1 MNIERIRSVLARTEG
16 VSHWL
21 LVTTEADAT
30 TVIRLPWVFSMRSG
44 LLTADP
50 NPHPREVITAPSE
63 TVTLRVFS
71 RFAGDGEQWLGDAV
85 GQVSSDDESALRRL
99 VESLVAGARS
109 QRNKPFP
116 LPDADEPYAS
126 IPLADAE
133 LEGLGHAALVERAQA
148 FTDRLVT
155 AAGTLPGVGVSNI
168 ELFIHRSRSRL
179 ETSAGVKVEQRST
192 RVDVEACFLARPE
205 TGPSGEHT
213 ARLHARRIAD
223 IDPQAVAVTWGRA
236 ARAIAEAGPAPSVKG
251 PVVLVGEACHD
262 ALRLV
267 RSPLSFHA
275 SARMVHERTSRHNPA
290 EPIWGDA
297 ELKGEPLDLV
307 SDPTLPFGLDSR
319 RWTPTDGT
327 ACRAAT
333 IAKDGH
339 WAELLGDRRYFHYLG
354 LLERGVRAS
363 GQAGNTVIPA
373 GKTPEAGLL
382 DGDCVVIQAFS
393 DWGAEETSGD
403 FSCEVRLGEVRRS
416 GKVTPFRGGLLIGN
430 WFAAMADARY
440 SRETQALG
448 SYHGPRAV
456 RFGNLTLA
464 G

>member
-1 MNIERIRSVLARTEG
+1 MNIERIRSVLARADG

-21 LVTTEADAT
+21 LVSTEAEAT

-44 LLTADP
+44 VLAADP

-63 TVTLRVFS
+63 TITLRVFS
-71 RFAGDGEQWLGDAV
+71 RFTGDGEDWLGDAV

-109 QRNKPFP
+109 QRNRPFP
-116 LPDADEPYAS
+116 LPGAGEPYAS
-126 IPLADAE
+126 IPLADPE

-148 FTDRLVT
+148 FSDRLVH

-168 ELFIHRSRSRL
+168 ELFIHRGVSRL
-179 ETSAGVKVEQRST
+179 ETSAGVAVEQQST

-223 IDPQAVAVTWGRA
+223 IDPQAVAVAYGHA
-236 ARAIAEAGPAPSVKG
+236 ARAIAAAGPAPSVKG
-251 PVVLVGEACHD
+251 PVVLSGEACHD
-262 ALRLV
+262 ALRLT

-290 EPIWGDA
+290 EPVWGDA
-297 ELKGEPLDLV
+297 QLRGEPFDLV
-307 SDPTLPFGLDSR
+307 SDPLLPFGLDSR
-319 RWTPTDGT
+319 PWAATDGT

-333 IAKDGH
+333 IVKDGH

-354 LLERGVRAS
+354 LLDRNVRPT
-363 GQAGNTVIPA
+363 GLAGNTVIPA
-373 GKTPEAGLL
+373 GRTPESDLL
-382 DGDCVVIQAFS
+382 SGDCVVVRAFS
-393 DWGAEETSGD
+393 DWGVEETSGD
-403 FSCEVRLGEVRRS
+403 FSCEVRLGELRRG
-416 GKVTPFRGGLLIGN
+416 GKTTPFRGGLLIGN
-430 WFAAMADARY
+430 WFAALADARY
-440 SRETQALG
+440 SRETQVLG
-448 SYHGPRAV
+448 SFHGPRAV